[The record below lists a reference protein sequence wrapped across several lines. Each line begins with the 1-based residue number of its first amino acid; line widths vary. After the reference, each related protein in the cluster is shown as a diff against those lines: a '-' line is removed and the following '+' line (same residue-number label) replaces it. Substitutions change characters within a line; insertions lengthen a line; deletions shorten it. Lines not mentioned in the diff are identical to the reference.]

1 MARSPVNN
9 KIKYIIMAVLAI
21 GAIAAAW
28 IVIFIMD
35 PDNGSFSMS
44 GNDIIF
50 IDGEAP
56 GLGGFGQDGLN
67 EGEVS
72 EVVTAD
78 TEEKRSLN
86 ERLKEVEGMYLE
98 PATGYI
104 FVGDSRFVNMND
116 VCEISK
122 RDNLFMVA
130 KVGEGYNW
138 FSETALQQIKRI
150 TSSGLF
156 DKWKLII
163 CLGINDLGNI
173 DKYVKK
179 YESLKDVY
187 DITLVS
193 VNPVNNYGNL
203 SNSQIEKFNSV
214 LTELP
219 YDYIDTYHLLLSTGY
234 ATTDGLHYSGDT
246 TRKIYNGILLGL
258 DELTPGSLT
267 SDPDGILDD
276 ASLGKKKSIQSDILA
291 QNKYVKKPPE
301 PDLEI
306 DEAMM
311 QELLN
316 SLMENNGEIP
326 ETQEGIEGAQG
337 ENPDPEATAPEEGQP
352 EEQQPEENSGNE
364 NGDGGDNGGGDNN
377 SDGSSQEESQPQ
389 PENNESE
396 ESSS

>member
-9 KIKYIIMAVLAI
+9 KIKYIIMALLAI

-28 IVIFIMD
+28 IVIFMLD
-35 PDNGSFSMS
+35 PDNGSFSIS

-50 IDGEAP
+50 IEGEAP
-56 GLGGFGQDGLN
+56 GLKGPGLN
-67 EGEVS
+67 GSLEGEVS

-86 ERLKEVEGMYLE
+86 ERLKEVEGMYPE
-98 PATGYI
+98 PSTGYI

-116 VCEISK
+116 VCGISK

-130 KVGEGYNW
+130 KVGEGYSW
-138 FSETALQQIKRI
+138 FSETALGQIKRI

-203 SNSQIEKFNSV
+203 SNAQIEKFNSV

-267 SDPDGILDD
+267 TDPDGILDD
-276 ASLGKKKSIQSDILA
+276 ASLGKKKSIQNDILA
-291 QNKYVKKPPE
+291 QNKYVKKTPE
-301 PDLEI
+301 PDPEI

-311 QELLN
+311 QELLQ

-326 ETQEGIEGAQG
+326 EVQEGVEESQDG
-337 ENPDPEATAPEEGQP
+337 NSNPEAAVPEEGQP
-352 EEQQPEENSGNE
+352 EEQQPEEQQSE
-364 NGDGGDNGGGDNN
+364 ENGGGDDN
-377 SDGSSQEESQPQ
+377 SDDGSQEEPQPQ
-389 PENNESE
+389 PENNEPE
-396 ESSS
+396 E

>member
-1 MARSPVNN
+1 MHGSLNCMRNTGKN
-9 KIKYIIMAVLAI
+9 IIKYIITALLAI

-28 IVIFIMD
+28 VFLFILD
-35 PDNGSFSMS
+35 PGNDSFSIS

-50 IDGEAP
+50 IAGEAP
-56 GLGGFGQDGLN
+56 GYGGADTDFILPG
-67 EGEVS
+67 GEES

-78 TEEKRSLN
+78 TEEKKSIN
-86 ERLKEVEGMYLE
+86 DRLQAVEGMYLK
-98 PATGYI
+98 PDTGYI

-138 FSETALQQIKRI
+138 FNETALQQIKRI
-150 TSSGLF
+150 ISSGLF
-156 DKWKLII
+156 NKWKLII
-163 CLGINDLGNI
+163 CLGINDLGNL

-179 YESLKDVY
+179 YESLKGDY

-193 VNPVNNYGNL
+193 VNPVNNYGTL

-214 LTELP
+214 LTELGLP
-219 YDYIDTYHLLLSTGY
+219 LIDTYHLLLTTGY
-234 ATTDGLHYSGDT
+234 GTTDGLHYSGDT

-267 SDPDGILDD
+267 SDPDGILDN
-276 ASLGKKKSIQSDILA
+276 AHLSKKKSIQSDILA
-291 QNKYVKKPPE
+291 QNKYVKKAPE
-301 PDLEI
+301 PDPEI

-316 SLMENNGEIP
+316 SLTENTGETPAVP
-326 ETQEGIEGAQG
+326 EEITDTEG
-337 ENPDPEATAPEEGQP
+337 NTPDPEASDQIEGQP
-352 EEQQPEENSGNE
+352 MENPPAENENSGESNETPQEEQQEE
-364 NGDGGDNGGGDNN
+364 
-377 SDGSSQEESQPQ
+377 QQ
-389 PENNESE
+389 ENNE
-396 ESSS
+396 

>member
-56 GLGGFGQDGLN
+56 GFGGFDRNGING
-67 EGEVS
+67 GEVS

-86 ERLKEVEGMYLE
+86 ERLQAVEGMYLE
-98 PATGYI
+98 PHTGYI

-116 VCEISK
+116 VCGISK

-179 YESLKDVY
+179 YGSLKDVY

-203 SNSQIEKFNSV
+203 SNSQIETFNSV
-214 LTELP
+214 LTELS

-267 SDPDGILDD
+267 TDPDGILDD

-291 QNKYVKKPPE
+291 QNKYVKKAPE

-326 ETQEGIEGAQG
+326 ETREGMEGSQNG
-337 ENPDPEATAPEEGQP
+337 DTDPGAAAPEEGQA
-352 EEQQPEENSGNE
+352 EEQEQQSGENSGNG
-364 NGDGGDNGGGDNN
+364 NGEGSDNN
-377 SDGSSQEESQPQ
+377 SESNSQEEPQPQ
-389 PENNESE
+389 PENNESGE
-396 ESSS
+396 